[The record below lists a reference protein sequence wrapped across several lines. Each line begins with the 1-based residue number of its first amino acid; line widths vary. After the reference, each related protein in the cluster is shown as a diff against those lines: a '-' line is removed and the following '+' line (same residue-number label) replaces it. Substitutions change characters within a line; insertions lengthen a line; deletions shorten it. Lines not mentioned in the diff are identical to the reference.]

1 MYAVVLHS
9 FVCEQNGGDV
19 RTHSIGAQ
27 ATFESH
33 HGKARER
40 SGSIGAHVVSLS

>member
-1 MYAVVLHS
+1 MYAVVLYS

-40 SGSIGAHVVSLS
+40 SGPVGAFVVSLS